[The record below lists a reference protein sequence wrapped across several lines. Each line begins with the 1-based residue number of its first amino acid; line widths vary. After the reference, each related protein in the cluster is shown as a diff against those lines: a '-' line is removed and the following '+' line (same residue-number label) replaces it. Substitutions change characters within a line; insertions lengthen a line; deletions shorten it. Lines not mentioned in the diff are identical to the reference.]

1 MYSKE
6 IIEMKYAHRLLNFGP
21 VVLVTSK
28 SRDNVDVSTVS
39 WCMPVS
45 YNPFLVAVA
54 FTKKR
59 FTYELIHESR
69 EFVINIPTASM
80 SESVLACGQ
89 ISGRET
95 DKFTNTGL
103 SCSSSQKLDTP
114 FIDEC
119 IAHLE
124 CKVTEEISTGDHMLI
139 IGDVIS
145 ATAALGVFDQNGAID
160 IDEVK
165 PLLHLGADRFATLAK
180 L

>member
-6 IIEMKYAHRLLNFGP
+6 KIDIKYAHRLLNFGP
-21 VVLVTSK
+21 VVLITSK
-28 SRDNVDVSTVS
+28 SKENLDVSTVS

-45 YNPFLVAVA
+45 YSPFLVAVA

-59 FTYELIHESR
+59 FTYDLIHESR
-69 EFVINIPTASM
+69 EFVVNIPTASM
-80 SESVLACGQ
+80 IEAVQACGQ
-89 ISGRET
+89 NSGRDT
-95 DKFTNTGL
+95 DKFTKTGL
-103 SCSSSQKLDTP
+103 SVSSSLHLDTP
-114 FIDEC
+114 FVNEC

-139 IGDVIS
+139 VGDVIA

-160 IDEVK
+160 VDQVK